1 MKTEVFEYDDVIVQ
15 RKGCF
20 RISIVLAFSRGWAKT
35 NRMHDGWTHKK
46 TPFLKLSGYVW
57 TRPILRRFDSHN
69 FAFWEGT
76 TAFSC
81 NHGGQYRVK
90 LWKKVLKKPKVFEEK

>member
-46 TPFLKLSGYVW
+46 NS
-57 TRPILRRFDSHN
+57 
-69 FAFWEGT
+69 
-76 TAFSC
+76 
-81 NHGGQYRVK
+81 
-90 LWKKVLKKPKVFEEK
+90 VFEIIRIRVDEANIKEGSIRTILHFGRERLRSVVTMAGSIGLNCGRKC